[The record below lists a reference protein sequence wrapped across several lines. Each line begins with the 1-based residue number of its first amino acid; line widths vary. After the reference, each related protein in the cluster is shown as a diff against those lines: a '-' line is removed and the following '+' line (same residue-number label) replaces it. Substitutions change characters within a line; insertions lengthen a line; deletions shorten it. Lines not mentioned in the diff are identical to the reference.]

1 MMPKAQI
8 RKIKIGT
15 WASSKLKS
23 SASKHTIKTDNSSA
37 VQWLG
42 ISAFIARARF
52 DLWWG
57 NQQKKNQPKKKEKQT
72 KHNKTK
78 KIKNPQNVRKDLQ
91 IMYLIKI

>member
-57 NQQKKNQPKKKEKQT
+57 NQQKKISQKKERNKQNTT
-72 KHNKTK
+72 K
-78 KIKNPQNVRKDLQ
+78 QRK
-91 IMYLIKI
+91 

>member
-8 RKIKIGT
+8 TKIKIGT

-23 SASKHTIKTDNSSA
+23 SASKDTIKTDNSSA

-42 ISAFIARARF
+42 VSAFIARARF

-57 NQQKKNQPKKKEKQT
+57 NQQKKISQKKRET
-72 KHNKTK
+72 NKTQQNKENK
-78 KIKNPQNVRKDLQ
+78 KPTER
-91 IMYLIKI
+91 

>member
-1 MMPKAQI
+1 M
-8 RKIKIGT
+8 
-15 WASSKLKS
+15 L
-23 SASKHTIKTDNSSA
+23 
-37 VQWLG
+37 
-42 ISAFIARARF
+42 RF
-52 DLWWG
+52 GGNADMG